1 MIFNQIAF
9 ALFLLALGITI
20 GWAGI
25 STGYKWRDMEAFRQ
39 ALASH
44 SGATIWP
51 IYLFAVVRFRPDI
64 LVLSLFAAAGV
75 LKTAYEFG
83 LS

>member
-1 MIFNQIAF
+1 MIFDQIAF

-20 GWAGI
+20 GWAGT
-25 STGYKWRDMEAFRQ
+25 STGYKWRDMDAFRQ

-64 LVLSLFAAAGV
+64 LVLSMFAAAGL
-75 LKTAYEFG
+75 LKTEYVFG
-83 LS
+83 IY